1 MASRWHLV
9 IFILASLAAAM
20 TPAAAQDKLPVRP
33 GKPWT
38 HTHSGITIPAA
49 LDELPRV
56 RATSF
61 AAPELEISQNFA
73 SEDGRQSLTLSIFR
87 DTNGAVPLWF
97 AQAQRA
103 IVLRADLRNPVL
115 AVPPTTFT
123 PPGQSAASGL
133 KAVYAPFEVE
143 GIRSTGVALFE
154 VGDWYVKLRANSATL
169 TPPDMADWMEGVI
182 AELTLPP
189 GSAAAAMPVADCK
202 PKLAKA
208 AEAGDST
215 LADTA
220 LTIGVTRPAARIEAQ
235 RWCLERVV
243 RGNFAVYRP
252 DLARDRYLLASGDN
266 GKAFAVEPQGS
277 RRGRYHSVN
286 FLTAHQATTM
296 PPQSRLPSP
305 ERVLALAEAKRMV
318 TAIATWPPAA
328 SPQPAAGPKQP

>member
-1 MASRWHLV
+1 MVFLLAPLV
-9 IFILASLAAAM
+9 AAM
-20 TPAAAQDKLPVRP
+20 APAAAQDRLPVKP

-38 HTHSGITIPAA
+38 HAHSGITIPAA

-103 IVLRADLRNPVL
+103 IILRADLKNPVL
-115 AVPPTTFT
+115 AVPPRAFT
-123 PPGQSAASGL
+123 PPGQGAASGL
-133 KAVYAPFEVE
+133 KAVYAPTEVE
-143 GIRSTGVALFE
+143 GIKSTGVALFE

-169 TPPDMADWMEGVI
+169 TPQDMADWMEGVI

-189 GSAAAAMPVADCK
+189 GSAAAAVPVADCK

-208 AEAGDST
+208 AEAGNST
-215 LADTA
+215 LTVAA
-220 LTIGVTRPAARIEAQ
+220 LTAGVKSPAARIEAKL
-235 RWCLERVV
+235 WCLERVV

-252 DLARDRYLLASGDN
+252 DGARDRYLLASGDN
-266 GKAFAVEPQGS
+266 GKAFLVQPQGS
-277 RRGRYHSVN
+277 GRARYHSVN
-286 FLTAHQATTM
+286 FLTAHQATIM
-296 PPQSRLPSP
+296 PAQSRLPSP
-305 ERVLALAEAKRMV
+305 QRVLDMAEAKRMV
-318 TAIATWPPAA
+318 TAIPTWPV
-328 SPQPAAGPKQP
+328 QPAPVRP

>member
-1 MASRWHLV
+1 MASGWHLV
-9 IFILASLAAAM
+9 IFLLASVVAAM
-20 TPAAAQDKLPVRP
+20 SPAAAQDKLPVKP

-38 HTHSGITIPAA
+38 HTHSGIVVPST

-103 IVLRADLRNPVL
+103 ILLRADLKNPML
-115 AVPPTTFT
+115 AVPPRAFT

-133 KAVYAPFEVE
+133 KAVYAPTEVE
-143 GIRSTGVALFE
+143 GIKSTGVALFE

-182 AELTLPP
+182 AELTLPQ
-189 GSAAAAMPVADCK
+189 GSAAAAVPVADCK

-208 AEAGDST
+208 PEAAGSM
-215 LADTA
+215 LADAA
-220 LTIGVTRPAARIEAQ
+220 LTAGVKSPAARIEAKL
-235 RWCLERVV
+235 WCLERVV

-252 DLARDRYLLASGDN
+252 DGARDRYLLASGDN
-266 GKAFAVEPQGS
+266 GKAFLVQPQGS
-277 RRGRYHSVN
+277 GRMRYHSVN
-286 FLTAHQATTM
+286 FLTAHQATIM
-296 PPQSRLPSP
+296 PAQNRLPSP
-305 ERVLALAEAKRMV
+305 QRVLDMAEAKRMV
-318 TAIATWPPAA
+318 TAVATWPPRPATA
-328 SPQPAAGPKQP
+328 SGRP